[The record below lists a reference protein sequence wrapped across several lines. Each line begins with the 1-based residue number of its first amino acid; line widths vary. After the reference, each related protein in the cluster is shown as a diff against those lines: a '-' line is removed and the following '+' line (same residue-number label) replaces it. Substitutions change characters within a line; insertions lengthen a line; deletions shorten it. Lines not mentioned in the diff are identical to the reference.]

1 MSYTRVFMFEQPKG
15 FAYNMK
21 FFKTGTKPMLDKLKK
36 EKSLDRWSLTQL
48 GDNKGMFVF
57 EFANK
62 TKMNK
67 SLKTMAA
74 HRNDV
79 GGDTGMQWWAYH
91 GQVKASG

>member
-1 MSYTRVFMFEQPKG
+1 MSYTRVFIFENPRG
-15 FAYNMK
+15 FARHMK
-21 FFKTGTKPMLDKLKK
+21 IFKPDTKPMLDKLKR

-48 GDNKGMFVF
+48 GGNKGMFVF

>member
-1 MSYTRVFMFEQPKG
+1 MSYTRVFRFEQPKG

-21 FFKTGTKPMLDKLKK
+21 FFKSGTKPLLDKLKR
-36 EKSLDRWSLTQL
+36 EMSLDRWSLIQL

-67 SLKTMAA
+67 SLKKMAA

-79 GGDTGMQWWAYH
+79 GSDTGMQWWAYH